1 MDYRTDS
8 PQLLLDFLSYH
19 ETIKAHSQ
27 RTVDE
32 YYLDMRNFFRYLK
45 QQRDPALAG
54 KALDEIDI
62 RDVDIDFISR
72 ITLTDIYS
80 YLTYL
85 SRDRVQHQNSEIS
98 NKGLNAASR
107 ARKLATIRSFFNYIC
122 NKRHLLE
129 DNPCKDVDTPK
140 QMKSLPRYLTLNE
153 SLSLLESVDGANRER
168 DYCILTLFLN
178 CGLRISELIG
188 LDITDIHDDALRV
201 LGKGN
206 KVRVVYLNQACKDAL
221 ARYMAVRRPIT
232 GRDKNALFL
241 SGQNRRISRSMV
253 HALVKKHLS
262 AAGLDSEKYSSHKLR
277 HTAATLM
284 LQNGV
289 DVKAVQE
296 VLGHEHMN
304 TTEIY
309 THIDNEALRVAAKA
323 NPLSHVKMKGKIED
337 SNSKKAEDCPPPFC
351 IRFRAFW
358 DIHPASPRDIYLFVS
373 LAFSCCF
380 FSRSPTFFIRRRHSA
395 ELAANSTVPAKNSFF
410 FIYRLLSMPTVF
422 CSIAHYDPVCKCVA
436 GQFCRT
442 VQYVTEFVENFTFSP
457 DFCDHFSLWF

>member
-122 NKRHLLE
+122 NKRHLVE

-232 GRDKNALFL
+232 GRDKIALFL

-296 VLGHEHMN
+296 VLGHEHLN

-337 SNSKKAEDCPPPFC
+337 SNSKKAED
-351 IRFRAFW
+351 
-358 DIHPASPRDIYLFVS
+358 
-373 LAFSCCF
+373 
-380 FSRSPTFFIRRRHSA
+380 
-395 ELAANSTVPAKNSFF
+395 
-410 FIYRLLSMPTVF
+410 
-422 CSIAHYDPVCKCVA
+422 
-436 GQFCRT
+436 
-442 VQYVTEFVENFTFSP
+442 
-457 DFCDHFSLWF
+457 

>member
-1 MDYRTDS
+1 MFNRVEAKTVFRRLQGCFARTTAASPRDRSGAWRTAFGGTVAAACAPQSAAFKAHAMDYRQDS

-32 YYLDMRNFFRYLK
+32 YYLDLRNFFRYLK
-45 QQRDPALAG
+45 QQRDPALSQ
-54 KALDEIDI
+54 KRLDEIDI
-62 RDVDIDFISR
+62 RDVDLTFISR

-85 SRDRVQHQNSEIS
+85 SRDRVQHQNSENS

-129 DNPCKDVDTPK
+129 ENPCKDVDTPK

-153 SLSLLESVDGANRER
+153 SLSLLDAVDGANRER

-188 LDITDIHDDALRV
+188 LNISDIHDDALRI
-201 LGKGN
+201 LGKGS

-221 ARYMAVRRPIT
+221 TRYLAVRRPIT
-232 GRDKNALFL
+232 GRDRDALFL
-241 SGQNRRISRSMV
+241 SGQNKRISRSMV
-253 HALVKKHLS
+253 HTLVKKHLS

-296 VLGHEHMN
+296 VLGHEHLN

-337 SNSKKAEDCPPPFC
+337 TDTTQAED
-351 IRFRAFW
+351 
-358 DIHPASPRDIYLFVS
+358 
-373 LAFSCCF
+373 
-380 FSRSPTFFIRRRHSA
+380 
-395 ELAANSTVPAKNSFF
+395 
-410 FIYRLLSMPTVF
+410 
-422 CSIAHYDPVCKCVA
+422 
-436 GQFCRT
+436 
-442 VQYVTEFVENFTFSP
+442 
-457 DFCDHFSLWF
+457 

>member
-178 CGLRISELIG
+178 CGLRISELVG
-188 LDITDIHDDALRV
+188 LNLNDIQDDVLRV

-206 KVRVVYLNQACKDAL
+206 KERIVPIGHTCCQ
-221 ARYMAVRRPIT
+221 AVRQYLQVTRGALMEKNKT
-232 GRDKNALFL
+232 EAHDKVFVNSRGGPLTDR
-241 SGQNRRISRSMV
+241 SVRRILDKYITQLAMQ
-253 HALVKKHLS
+253 KKVSPHTI
-262 AAGLDSEKYSSHKLR
+262 R
-277 HTAATLM
+277 HTFATHL
-284 LQNGV
+284 LDHGA
-289 DVKAVQE
+289 DLRAVQE
-296 VLGHEHMN
+296 LLGHAN
-304 TTEIY
+304 LSTTQIY
-309 THIDNEALRVAAKA
+309 THITTERITSVYQKNH
-323 NPLSHVKMKGKIED
+323 P
-337 SNSKKAEDCPPPFC
+337 
-351 IRFRAFW
+351 RA
-358 DIHPASPRDIYLFVS
+358 
-373 LAFSCCF
+373 
-380 FSRSPTFFIRRRHSA
+380 
-395 ELAANSTVPAKNSFF
+395 
-410 FIYRLLSMPTVF
+410 
-422 CSIAHYDPVCKCVA
+422 
-436 GQFCRT
+436 
-442 VQYVTEFVENFTFSP
+442 
-457 DFCDHFSLWF
+457 